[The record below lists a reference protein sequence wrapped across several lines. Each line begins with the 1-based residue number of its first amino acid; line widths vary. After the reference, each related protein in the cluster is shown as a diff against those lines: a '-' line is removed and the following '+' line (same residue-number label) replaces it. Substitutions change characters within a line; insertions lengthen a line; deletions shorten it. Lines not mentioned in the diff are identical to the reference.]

1 MVNDQ
6 TDLLYYLSS
15 NIPGGN
21 KPVHLYVDLLQCG
34 VGREKKKTTKKWS
47 NREKKK
53 QEKEK
58 WTKKELHL

>member
-21 KPVHLYVDLLQCG
+21 KPVHLYVDLLQCEAG
-34 VGREKKKTTKKWS
+34 KKKSKEAIGEKKK
-47 NREKKK
+47 NRKR
-53 QEKEK
+53 
-58 WTKKELHL
+58 

>member
-34 VGREKKKTTKKWS
+34 VGKEKKK
-47 NREKKK
+47 
-53 QEKEK
+53 KEK
-58 WTKKELHL
+58 Q

>member
-15 NIPGGN
+15 NIPGGD

-34 VGREKKKTTKKWS
+34 GKKK
-47 NREKKK
+47 KKK
-53 QEKEK
+53 KEK
-58 WTKKELHL
+58 Q